1 MESKTLA
8 KENRQYHSYGC
19 RGFFPVTSFCSH
31 SCVNNTFHKRKNMS
45 KELEEV
51 YLNHKGE
58 KLEPHEI
65 ILETRAKVDI
75 QEVKY
80 VTIFLDFM
88 YEYIS
93 GISTN

>member
-1 MESKTLA
+1 M
-8 KENRQYHSYGC
+8 N
-19 RGFFPVTSFCSH
+19 
-31 SCVNNTFHKRKNMS
+31 

-80 VTIFLDFM
+80 VTIFIDSI
-88 YEYIS
+88 YEYIFS
-93 GISTN
+93 ISID

>member
-1 MESKTLA
+1 M
-8 KENRQYHSYGC
+8 N
-19 RGFFPVTSFCSH
+19 
-31 SCVNNTFHKRKNMS
+31 

-51 YLNHKGE
+51 YLNHKEE
-58 KLEPHEI
+58 KLDSHEI

-88 YEYIS
+88 YEYIF
-93 GISTN
+93 GISTD

>member
-1 MESKTLA
+1 ME
-8 KENRQYHSYGC
+8 
-19 RGFFPVTSFCSH
+19 
-31 SCVNNTFHKRKNMS
+31 

-80 VTIFLDFM
+80 IARFQLFL
-88 YEYIS
+88 
-93 GISTN
+93 